1 MIILF
6 FSAIMYCVI
15 IVYVCKGESGK
26 MIDYIKSVL
35 YGIVQGLTEFLPVS
49 SSGHLAAFQNIFG
62 SVGVP
67 EVTFTLLLHVGT
79 LAAVLLVYWRDVID
93 LIKSF
98 FSVIGKLLTGKFRF
112 TLLNDGEKFFCLL
125 FVALIPLVIG
135 ALLENTVEFLSGYT
149 FVVGILWLIN
159 GTIFILSE
167 NAAVKQ
173 KEFDEIKPS
182 HAFRV
187 GFFQLFAILP
197 GISRSG
203 MTITGGVLH
212 GFKRDFAV
220 KFSFI
225 LSIPAILGSTVITLL
240 KDWDAISFDSSTGII
255 LAGVAA
261 AFISGLC
268 AIKLLQYITNKH
280 NFKVFAYYCF
290 AAGILAICYDIVTRI
305 IL

>member
-1 MIILF
+1 MI
-6 FSAIMYCVI
+6 
-15 IVYVCKGESGK
+15 E
-26 MIDYIKSVL
+26 YIKSIV
-35 YGIVQGLTEFLPVS
+35 YGTVQGLTEFLPVS
-49 SSGHLAAFQNIFG
+49 SSGHLAVFQNIFG

-79 LAAVLLVYWRDVID
+79 LAAVLLVYWRDVLD

-98 FSVIGKLLTGKFRF
+98 FGVMTKLVTGKFKF
-112 TLLNDGEKFFCLL
+112 KVLSEGEKFFCLL

-149 FVVGILWLIN
+149 FAVGILWLIN
-159 GTIFILSE
+159 GTIFVLCE
-167 NAAVKQ
+167 NASVKQ
-173 KEFDEIKPS
+173 KSFEEIKPVD
-182 HAFRV
+182 AFKV

-212 GFKRDFAV
+212 GFKREFAV

-225 LSIPAILGSTVITLL
+225 LSIPAILGSTAITLL
-240 KDWDAISFDSSTGII
+240 KDWDAISFDSSMGII

-261 AFISGLC
+261 SFISGLC

-290 AAGILAICYDIVTRI
+290 VAGVFAICYDIVTK
-305 IL
+305 ILL

>member
-1 MIILF
+1 MLN
-6 FSAIMYCVI
+6 
-15 IVYVCKGESGK
+15 
-26 MIDYIKSVL
+26 YIKSIF
-35 YGIVQGLTEFLPVS
+35 YGIIQGLTEFLPVS

-79 LAAVLLVYWRDVID
+79 LAAVLLVYYKDVID

-98 FSVIGKLLTGKFRF
+98 FSVLGKLFTGKFRF
-112 TLLNDGEKFFCLL
+112 RELNEGEKFFCLL
-125 FVALIPLVIG
+125 FVALIPLVLG
-135 ALLENTVEFLSGYT
+135 AVLENTVEFLSCYT
-149 FVVGILWLIN
+149 FAVGILWLIN
-159 GTIFILSE
+159 GIIFLVSE
-167 NAAVKQ
+167 NTVVKQ
-173 KEFDEIKPS
+173 RSFDEITPI
-182 HAFRV
+182 HAFKV

-212 GFKRDFAV
+212 GFNREFAV

-225 LSIPAILGSTVITLL
+225 LSIPAILGSTAITLL
-240 KDWDAISFDSSTGII
+240 KDWNEISFDSSMGVI

-261 AFISGLC
+261 SFISGLL
-268 AIKLLQYITNKH
+268 AIKLLQYISQKH

-290 AAGILAICYDIVTRI
+290 VMGVFAIGYDIVRAI

>member
-1 MIILF
+1 MIL
-6 FSAIMYCVI
+6 YL
-15 IVYVCKGESGK
+15 
-26 MIDYIKSVL
+26 KSVF
-35 YGIVQGLTEFLPVS
+35 YGIIQGLTEFLPVS
-49 SSGHLAAFQNIFG
+49 SSGHLAVFQNIFG

-79 LAAVLLVYWRDVID
+79 LAAVLLKYYKDVID
-93 LIKSF
+93 IIKSF
-98 FSVIGKLLTGKFRF
+98 FSVAKKLFTGKFKF
-112 TLLNDGEKFFCLL
+112 SSLNDGEKFFCFL
-125 FVALIPLVIG
+125 FLALIPLVLG
-135 ALLENTVEFLSGYT
+135 AILENAVEFLSGYT

-159 GTIFILSE
+159 GIIFILSE

-173 KEFDEIKPS
+173 KDYSEIKPLD
-182 HAFRV
+182 AFKV

-212 GFKRDFAV
+212 GFNREFAV

-225 LSIPAILGSTVITLL
+225 LSIPAILGSTAITLL
-240 KDWDAISFDSSTGII
+240 KDWNEISFDSSLGVI

-261 AFISGLC
+261 SFISGLL
-268 AIKLLQYITNKH
+268 AIKLLQYISQKH

-290 AAGILAICYDIVTRI
+290 AAGVFAIIFDIITKVIL
-305 IL
+305 

>member
-1 MIILF
+1 MIL
-6 FSAIMYCVI
+6 YL
-15 IVYVCKGESGK
+15 
-26 MIDYIKSVL
+26 KSVF
-35 YGIVQGLTEFLPVS
+35 YGIIQGLTEFLPVS
-49 SSGHLAAFQNIFG
+49 SSGHLAVFQNIFG

-79 LAAVLLVYWRDVID
+79 LAAVLLMYYKDVID
-93 LIKSF
+93 IIKSF
-98 FSVIGKLLTGKFRF
+98 LSVAKKLFTGKFKF
-112 TLLNDGEKFFCLL
+112 SSLNDGEKFFCFL
-125 FVALIPLVIG
+125 FLALIPLVLG
-135 ALLENTVEFLSGYT
+135 AILENAVEFLSGYT

-159 GTIFILSE
+159 GIIFILSE

-173 KEFDEIKPS
+173 KDYSEIKPLD
-182 HAFRV
+182 AFKV

-212 GFKRDFAV
+212 GFNREFAV

-225 LSIPAILGSTVITLL
+225 LSIPAILGSTAITLL
-240 KDWDAISFDSSTGII
+240 KDWNEISFDSSLGVI

-261 AFISGLC
+261 SFISGLL
-268 AIKLLQYITNKH
+268 AIKLLQYISQKH

-290 AAGILAICYDIVTRI
+290 AAGVFAIIFDIITKVIL
-305 IL
+305 

>member
-1 MIILF
+1 M
-6 FSAIMYCVI
+6 V
-15 IVYVCKGESGK
+15 E
-26 MIDYIKSVL
+26 YIKSIA
-35 YGIVQGLTEFLPVS
+35 YGIIQGLTEFLPVS
-49 SSGHLAAFQNIFG
+49 SSGHLAVFQNIFG

-79 LAAVLLVYWRDVID
+79 LAAVLLVYYKDVLD

-98 FSVIGKLLTGKFRF
+98 FSVLGKIFTGKFKFAR
-112 TLLNDGEKFFCLL
+112 LNDGEKFFCLL
-125 FVALIPLVIG
+125 FIALIPLILG
-135 ALLENTVEFLSGYT
+135 AVLEGTVEFLSGYT
-149 FVVGILWLIN
+149 FAVGILWLIN
-159 GTIFILSE
+159 GVIFILSE

-173 KEFDEIKPS
+173 KEFSEIKPS
-182 HAFRV
+182 HAFKV

-203 MTITGGVLH
+203 MTITGGVLN
-212 GFKRDFAV
+212 GFKREFAV

-225 LSIPAILGSTVITLL
+225 LSIPAILGSTLITLL
-240 KDWDAISFDSSTGII
+240 KDWDAISFGTYTGVI

-261 AFISGLC
+261 SFISGLL

-290 AAGILAICYDIVTRI
+290 AAGIFAICYDIVRAV

>member
-1 MIILF
+1 M
-6 FSAIMYCVI
+6 V
-15 IVYVCKGESGK
+15 E
-26 MIDYIKSVL
+26 YIKSIV
-35 YGIVQGLTEFLPVS
+35 YGIIQGLTEFLPVS
-49 SSGHLAAFQNIFG
+49 SSGHLAVFQNIFG

-79 LAAVLLVYWRDVID
+79 LAAVLLVYYKDVID
-93 LIKSF
+93 IIKSF
-98 FSVIGKLLTGKFRF
+98 FSVIKKLFTGKFKF
-112 TLLNDGEKFFCLL
+112 ASLNDGEKFFCLL
-125 FVALIPLVIG
+125 FIALIPLILG
-135 ALLENTVEFLSGYT
+135 AVLENAVEFLSGYT
-149 FVVGILWLIN
+149 FAVGILWLIN
-159 GTIFILSE
+159 GVIFVLSE

-173 KEFDEIKPS
+173 KEFEAIKPLD
-182 HAFRV
+182 AFKV

-212 GFKRDFAV
+212 GFNREFAV

-225 LSIPAILGSTVITLL
+225 LSIPAILGSTLITLL
-240 KDWDAISFDSSTGII
+240 KDWNEISFDSSLGII

-261 AFISGLC
+261 SFISGLL
-268 AIKLLQYITNKH
+268 AIKLLQYISRKH

-290 AAGILAICYDIVTRI
+290 AAGVFAIAFDIITKI